1 MPVGATRERDS
12 RLAEVLF
19 AGLRVGAPKVNTLTW
34 TLIEGT
40 APGAA
45 PLVRAQ
51 RDFPP
56 GHKFDT
62 PGEVALKNVLGMDPD
77 IILNEELVTT
87 VRDAVAEYGTKDLL
101 SLKLPNANAATWN
114 AITYVA
120 FGLHAPIRLAS
131 KNGVNFY
138 DLCDRLKMYRG
149 GLRALFDRENPDGH
163 VKPFVLA
170 AIEAGSKPLKYASE
184 ALQGDEDVV
193 AAAVEGDG
201 MQLQYASAA
210 IRGSNSIPYTAVGL
224 NGLALKYVSDKLRAD
239 ENLVGLAVFEN
250 GLALRHVL
258 GSLRGDVVI
267 VETATMQNPDA
278 LQYAIDPGF
287 TRSKERIEREK
298 AAKLRLAEQLAA
310 AQLQRIKDQR
320 LEEEELDAQQTERM
334 RVWRMRRAAN
344 AALPPKLAKPQS
356 MNEWEQREFL
366 ESLEVLPPSGDV
378 DDV

>member
-40 APGAA
+40 GPGAA
-45 PLVRAQ
+45 PLLRAQ
-51 RDFPP
+51 RNFPP

-62 PGEVALKNVLGMDPD
+62 PGELALKNVLGMDPD

-87 VRDAVAEYGTKDLL
+87 VRDAVAEYETKDLL

-114 AITYVA
+114 AIAYVA
-120 FGLHAPIRLAS
+120 FGIHAPIRLAS

-138 DLCDRLKMYRG
+138 DLCNRLQMYRG
-149 GLRALFDRENPDGH
+149 GLRELFDRENPDGH

-201 MQLQYASAA
+201 MQLQYASVA
-210 IRGSNSIPYTAVGL
+210 IRGSNSIPYMAVGL
-224 NGLALKYVSDKLRAD
+224 NGMALEYVSDKLRAD
-239 ENLVGLAVFEN
+239 ENLVGQAVFQN
-250 GLALRHVL
+250 GLALQHAL

-287 TRSKERIEREK
+287 TRSKERIESEK
-298 AAKLRLAEQLAA
+298 AAKLRLADQLAA
-310 AQLQRIKDQR
+310 AELQRIKDQR
-320 LEEEELDAQQTERM
+320 KKGKLERM
-334 RVWRMRRAAN
+334 RQTRMRRAAN
-344 AALPPKLAKPQS
+344 AARPPGAQPQS